1 MSGMSM
7 YCGYF
12 CRPMSSALRHLTLLA
27 FVFVTAECA
36 LLWGQGYS
44 QDSLQLKGM
53 VTPTADSVLSNV
65 SLNLEIGQVQLQPG
79 DSIAMR
85 IPRSWRL
92 RVWGESP
99 LGRLQF
105 EAGLPQ
111 RVDSTE
117 FTLQVDSTGT
127 WLYWPTDT
135 LRTPWTPKTNGCFPV
150 ASAQSVER
158 ILAEVGAVPFE
169 SKRFDVLS
177 GWMMDQ
183 CLSTAQ
189 IERLAS
195 AFDDEARRLKL
206 IQRATCST
214 PSRMARLEMVFSSS
228 HYRGVFLEW
237 TEQRP

>member
-65 SLNLEIGQVQLQPG
+65 SLNLEIGQVQLQSG

-99 LGRLQF
+99 LGRLQL
-105 EAGLPQ
+105 EVGLPQ

-117 FTLQVDSTGT
+117 FTLQADSTGT

-228 HYRGVFLEW
+228 HYRGAFLEW